1 VCFEYLIP
9 YTRVDINLNDKCN
22 PPALLSALRTLRHL
36 VGRVSTISLK
46 NEMTTLLPLF
56 HRALCHKSMD
66 MRKATVFALVEMYI
80 ALGED
85 LDIDG
90 FSDCQRRLID
100 VYVERHPNRSQM
112 MT

>member
-1 VCFEYLIP
+1 
-9 YTRVDINLNDKCN
+9 
-22 PPALLSALRTLRHL
+22 
-36 VGRVSTISLK
+36 
-46 NEMTTLLPLF
+46 
-56 HRALCHKSMD
+56 MD